1 EPVDEIHA
9 ETIALQGR
17 QHPRL
22 LGDEGKYASDRIPNR
37 RGPDGALSDLKP
49 RIANIDVAEI
59 PHRLRCCGQVAGCA
73 IEPAAELDLE
83 RLRAHQQRSQLVEG
97 RTKAGSHPIR
107 SAVRRAL
114 HNALNIDWKAVLPIF
129 VNTATSSTMIE
140 LAPARTRKG

>member
-9 ETIALQGR
+9 EATALQGR

-83 RLRAHQQRSQLVEG
+83 RLRAHQQRSQPVVG
-97 RTKAGSHPIR
+97 RTMAVSQPSRSSVSRAAQRASSHD
-107 SAVRRAL
+107 S
-114 HNALNIDWKAVLPIF
+114 K
-129 VNTATSSTMIE
+129 TE
-140 LAPARTRKG
+140 